1 MLMIKE
7 RRNNDPIYRYVERI
21 RNRVGKVLRKIKN
34 KKIYAFDLNKTFEKN
49 IKQVL
54 DRQDLTINDIK
65 NGNYELDHIKPL
77 CEWEWSHSHTANKL
91 LNLKSNSSISLKK
104 GKLSIII

>member
-54 DRQDLTINDIK
+54 EKQGLTTEDIK
-65 NGNYELDHIKPL
+65 DGNYELDHIKPL

-91 LNLKSNSSISLKK
+91 LNL
-104 GKLSIII
+104 